1 MTREEGHV
9 QTIRQRYQRVQ
20 LVFLCLEFFACDA
33 ASTVLK
39 RKVSCMTGVYVASGS
54 EADVQWEGSTSKS
67 DIIRGEIRDEAIS
80 RFGHSAV
87 FPTVQRMM

>member
-1 MTREEGHV
+1 
-9 QTIRQRYQRVQ
+9 
-20 LVFLCLEFFACDA
+20 
-33 ASTVLK
+33 
-39 RKVSCMTGVYVASGS
+39 MTGVYVASGF